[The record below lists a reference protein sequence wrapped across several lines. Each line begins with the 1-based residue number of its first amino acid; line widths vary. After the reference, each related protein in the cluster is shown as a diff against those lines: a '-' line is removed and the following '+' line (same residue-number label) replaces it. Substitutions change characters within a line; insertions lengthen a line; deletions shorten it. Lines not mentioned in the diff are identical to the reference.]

1 MLLFTPYGQ
10 RISMNDDGMYT
21 VSQLTEQLKRLLEG
35 ALPFVWVRGEVT
47 NLGRPGSGHVYF
59 SLRDGDALL
68 NCVWFKGR
76 QRPQEH
82 FDPLTGEVYESG
94 PRPCLALTMR
104 EGDTLA
110 CAGQIT
116 VFGPRGQYQ
125 LLVDMAQELGQG
137 DLLRQLEALR
147 RKLAAKGLF
156 DSQRKRPI
164 PSDPARVAVI
174 TAPTGAAIQDFL
186 RIAGTR
192 GTGTSIRILPTPV
205 QGSEAPGALIR
216 ALRQAT
222 SDDWAQ
228 VVVII
233 RGGGSLEDLWAFN
246 DETLVEAVAAS
257 PLPVLTGIGHEIDT
271 SLCDLAADV
280 RAATPSHAAQL
291 LWHERHW
298 HSQRVDALTMEL
310 LRRTE
315 RRLDA
320 LADRLHAQAKALG
333 WLSPLRR
340 LESDHER
347 LIALIRRLHGAERQ
361 QFLHLDTRVE
371 ALQRRLRQRLAS
383 DALLTPDRDVN
394 HLAERL
400 HAAMCRQLDG
410 HAASLAALR
419 ARLTPLDPQAP
430 LQRGYALVLSD
441 DGRLVHSVRGL
452 HYGDT
457 LRLRLADGSVDASVQ
472 TTTPDTPA

>member
-1 MLLFTPYGQ
+1 
-10 RISMNDDGMYT
+10 MNDDGIYT

-94 PRPCLALTMR
+94 PRPSLALTIR

-137 DLLRQLEALR
+137 DLLRRLEILR
-147 RKLAAKGLF
+147 HKLAAKGLF
-156 DSQRKRPI
+156 DSRRKRPI
-164 PSDPARVAVI
+164 PADPARVAVI

-192 GTGTSIRILPTPV
+192 GTGTAIRILPTPV
-205 QGSEAPGALIR
+205 QGTEAPGAIIR
-216 ALRQAT
+216 ALKQAEAD
-222 SDDWAQ
+222 SWAQ

-246 DETLVEAVAAS
+246 DEALVEAVAACS
-257 PLPVLTGIGHEIDT
+257 LPVLTGIGHEIDT
-271 SLCDLAADV
+271 SLCDLAADA

-298 HSQRVDALTMEL
+298 HAQRVDALALEL
-310 LRRTE
+310 TRRTL

-320 LADRLHAQAKALG
+320 LDDRLHIQTKALG
-333 WLSPLRR
+333 WLSPRRR
-340 LESDHER
+340 LERDRDR
-347 LIALIRRLHGAERQ
+347 LDTLAGRLRGAEHQ
-361 QFLHLDTRVE
+361 QLLHLQTQLE
-371 ALQRRLRQRLAS
+371 TLQRRLHQRLVS
-383 DALLTPDRDVN
+383 DGLRTPQQAVER
-394 HLAERL
+394 LAERL
-400 HAAMCRQLDG
+400 ENAMARSFDK
-410 HAASLAALR
+410 HSASLNALQ
-419 ARLTPLDPQAP
+419 ARLTPLDPKAP
-430 LQRGYALVLSD
+430 LQRGYALVLTD
-441 DGRLVHSVRGL
+441 DEQLVRSVQGL
-452 HYGDT
+452 HPGDA
-457 LRLRLADGSVDASVQ
+457 LRLRLADGSLGVSVQ
-472 TTTPDTPA
+472 TLAPDDAV

>member
-1 MLLFTPYGQ
+1 
-10 RISMNDDGMYT
+10 MNDDGIYS

-76 QRPQEH
+76 QKPQEH
-82 FDPLTGEVYESG
+82 FDPLTGEVFESG
-94 PRPCLALTMR
+94 PRPCLALTIR

-137 DLLRQLEALR
+137 DLLRRLEALR
-147 RKLAAKGLF
+147 RKLAARGLF

-164 PSDPARVAVI
+164 PADPVRVAVI

-192 GTGTSIRILPTPV
+192 GTGSSIRILPAPV
-205 QGSEAPGALIR
+205 QGPEAPGAIIR

-246 DETLVEAVAAS
+246 DETLVEAIAAS

-271 SLCDLAADV
+271 SLCDLAADA

-291 LWHERHW
+291 LWRERHW
-298 HSQRVDALTMEL
+298 HAQRVDALQLEL
-310 LRRTE
+310 TRRVA
-315 RRLDA
+315 RRLDT
-320 LADRLHAQAKALG
+320 LAERLRVQEKALG

-340 LESDHER
+340 IDRDHDR
-347 LIALIRRLHGAERQ
+347 LLALARRLHGAQRQ
-361 QFLHLDTRVE
+361 QLLRQETQLGT
-371 ALQRRLRQRLAS
+371 LQRRLRLRLAGE
-383 DALLTPDRDVN
+383 DLRAPGQAV
-394 HLAERL
+394 ERL
-400 HAAMCRQLDG
+400 ARRLDAAMRRQLDER
-410 HAASLAALR
+410 AAGLATLH
-419 ARLTPLDPQAP
+419 ARLAPLDPQAP
-430 LQRGYALVLSD
+430 LQRGYALILAA
-441 DGRLVHSVRGL
+441 GGHLVHSVHDL
-452 HYGDT
+452 IPGDT
-457 LRLRLADGSVDASVQ
+457 LRLRLADGCLDASVQ
-472 TTTPDTPA
+472 NVMPDESA

>member
-1 MLLFTPYGQ
+1 MEAVHDF
-10 RISMNDDGMYT
+10 MNDDGIYT

-94 PRPCLALTMR
+94 PRPSLALTLR
-104 EGDTLA
+104 EGDTIA

-156 DSQRKRPI
+156 DSQRKRPL
-164 PSDPARVAVI
+164 PSDPTRVAVI

-192 GTGTSIRILPTPV
+192 GTGTTIRILPTLV
-205 QGSEAPGALIR
+205 QGVEAPGAILR

-222 SDDWAQ
+222 SDGWAQ

-246 DETLVEAVAAS
+246 DEALVEAVAAS
-257 PLPVLTGIGHEIDT
+257 PIPVLTGIGHEIDT
-271 SLCDLAADV
+271 SLCDLAADA

-298 HSQRVDALTMEL
+298 HAQRVDSLALALT
-310 LRRTE
+310 RRAT

-320 LADRLHAQAKALG
+320 LAEQLRIQEKALG
-333 WLSPLRR
+333 WLSPRQR
-340 LESDHER
+340 LDRDCDR
-347 LIALIRRLHGAERQ
+347 LLTLAKRLHGV
-361 QFLHLDTRVE
+361 T
-371 ALQRRLRQRLAS
+371 RQRL
-383 DALLTPDRDVN
+383 LHLETQLETVRRRLYRRLTDEGLSGPGRDLER
-394 HLAERL
+394 LAERL
-400 HAAMCRQLDG
+400 EAAMRQQLSG
-410 HAASLAALR
+410 HATSLDALHT
-419 ARLTPLDPQAP
+419 RLMALNPQAP
-430 LQRGYALVLSD
+430 LQRGYALVLTNE
-441 DGRLVHSVRGL
+441 GRLVRSVHGL
-452 HYGDT
+452 CHGDM
-457 LRLRLADGSVDASVQ
+457 LRLRLADGGVDASVQ
-472 TTTPDTPA
+472 TVTPDNQA

>member
-1 MLLFTPYGQ
+1 
-10 RISMNDDGMYT
+10 MNDDGIYT

-94 PRPCLALTMR
+94 PRPSLALTLR

-147 RKLAAKGLF
+147 RKLAARGLF

-164 PSDPARVAVI
+164 PADPVRVDVI

-192 GTGTSIRILPTPV
+192 GTGASIRILPAPV
-205 QGSEAPGALIR
+205 QGPEAPGAIIR
-216 ALRQAT
+216 ALRQAG
-222 SDDWAQ
+222 SDGWAQ

-246 DETLVEAVAAS
+246 DEALVEAVAAS

-298 HSQRVDALTMEL
+298 HAQRVDALSMEL
-310 LRRTE
+310 TRHTL

-320 LADRLHAQAKALG
+320 LADRLHTQSKALG
-333 WLSPLRR
+333 WLSPQRR
-340 LESDHER
+340 LERDHDR
-347 LIALIRRLHGAERQ
+347 LLALTGRLHGAARQ
-361 QFLHLDTRVE
+361 QLAHLELRLD
-371 ALQRRLRQRLAS
+371 ALQRRLRQRLSS
-383 DALLTPDRDVN
+383 DGLRAPERDVAR
-394 HLAERL
+394 LAERL
-400 HAAMCRQLDG
+400 DAAMRHALDG
-410 HAASLAALR
+410 RASRLETLL
-419 ARLTPLDPQAP
+419 ARLTPLDPDAP
-430 LQRGYALVLSD
+430 LQRGYALILTAE
-441 DGRLVHSVRGL
+441 GRLVHSVHGL
-452 HYGDT
+452 HCGDA
-457 LRLRLADGSVDASVQ
+457 LRLRLADGTLETSVQ
-472 TTTPDTPA
+472 AVTPDTPA